1 MDTNKLNMLYDCLS
15 KVELIEMVL
24 KQEDSD
30 LKYIEKV
37 KEQIKDQLKRA

>member
-24 KQEDSD
+24 KHEELD
-30 LKYIEKV
+30 LKYIVKV
-37 KEQIKDQLKRA
+37 KEQIKEQLKRA